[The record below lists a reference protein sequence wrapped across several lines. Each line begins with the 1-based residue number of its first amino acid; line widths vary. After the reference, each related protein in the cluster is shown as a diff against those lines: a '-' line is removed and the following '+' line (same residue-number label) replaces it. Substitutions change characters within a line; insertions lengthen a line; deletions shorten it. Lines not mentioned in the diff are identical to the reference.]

1 MAFKPLLRLPVPFHA
16 VGMTNDSVTLRHV
29 GGPTAVIEMVGLRFL
44 TDPTFDP
51 PGAYPTPAYTLTKTS
66 GPAVPADEL
75 GPFDVVL
82 LSHHQHSD
90 NLDRSGHSLLS
101 TVPLVLSTPAAAD
114 EIGPPV
120 TPLAAWDH
128 VDVPSSDRQGLRVTA
143 VPAEHGP
150 PELGE
155 ITGPVTGFVLSGP
168 GVPTVYVSGDNAS
181 LDAVRAVAD
190 RFPDIDVAVLF
201 GGAARAERLG
211 PVNLT
216 LGGDDMA
223 TAAAIL
229 GARHVY
235 PVHAD
240 GWSHFSEGLEEIRTA
255 FDRAG
260 MTDRLAVPPPHARP
274 LSLS

>member
-1 MAFKPLLRLPVPFHA
+1 
-16 VGMTNDSVTLRHV
+16 MTNYSVTLRHV
-29 GGPTAVIEMVGLRFL
+29 GGPTAVIELAGLRFL

-66 GPAVPADEL
+66 GPAAPADEL

-90 NLDRSGHSLLS
+90 NLDRSGHNLLP
-101 TVPLVLSTPAAAD
+101 TVPLALSTPAAAD
-114 EIGPPV
+114 EIGAAV
-120 TPLAAWDH
+120 TALAVWDH
-128 VDVPSSDRQGLRVTA
+128 VDVPTPDGQEVRVTA

-155 ITGPVTGFVLSGP
+155 ITGPVIGFVVSGP
-168 GVPTVYVSGDNAS
+168 GVPTVYISGDNAS
-181 LDAVRAVAD
+181 LDAVRAIGD

-216 LGGDDMA
+216 LGADDMA
-223 TAAAIL
+223 TAAEIL
-229 GARHVY
+229 GARHIY

-240 GWSHFSEGLEEIRTA
+240 GWSHFSEGLEEIRKA

-260 MTDRLAVPPPHARP
+260 LSDRLADAPPHAEP
-274 LSLS
+274 LTLS

>member
-1 MAFKPLLRLPVPFHA
+1 MAFEPLLRRPPLLDA

-29 GGPTAVIEMVGLRFL
+29 GGPTAVIEMAGLRFL

-51 PGAYPTPAYTLTKTS
+51 PGAYPTPTYTLTKTS
-66 GPAVPADEL
+66 GPAAPPDEL
-75 GPFDVVL
+75 GSFDVVL

-90 NLDRSGHSLLS
+90 NLDRSGHSLLP

-120 TPLAAWDH
+120 TPLAVWDH
-128 VDVPSSDRQGLRVTA
+128 VDVPTADGKAIQVTA

-181 LDAVRAVAD
+181 LDAVRAVGD

-216 LGGDDMA
+216 LGADDLA
-223 TAAAIL
+223 TAAEIL

-240 GWSHFSEGLEEIRTA
+240 GWSHFSEGLEEIRKA

-260 MTDRLAVPPPHARP
+260 LSDRLADPPPHAEP
-274 LSLS
+274 LTLL